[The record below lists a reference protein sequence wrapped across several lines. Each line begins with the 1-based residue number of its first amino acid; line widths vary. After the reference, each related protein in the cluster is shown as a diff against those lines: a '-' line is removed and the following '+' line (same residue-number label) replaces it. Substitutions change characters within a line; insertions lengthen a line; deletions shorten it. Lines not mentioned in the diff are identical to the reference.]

1 MHSPHPKLDI
11 AIALVGGFLS
21 SFLAFAA
28 TTVQRTN
35 YLEGQLI
42 AGDPALNKNLP
53 TTLNTMQAAIDGND
67 PLLIAMGSYV
77 WWIMVLVGGLIA
89 AFFILK
95 MMRRYA

>member
-11 AIALVGGFLS
+11 AIALVGGLLS

-53 TTLNTMQAAIDGND
+53 TTLNTMQAAMDGND

-77 WWIMVLVGGLIA
+77 WWIMVMVGGLIA